1 MSEHRWSWTSEIKL
15 PSRKGA
21 HIALLEDILLELE
34 RLGWSKDSRDYFGIQ
49 MALEESLSN
58 AIRHGRA
65 KVVRIELEKGDGLRL
80 AVEDDGEGIGDSRES
95 SGGFGLVSMRER
107 AEALG
112 GTLQVAP
119 AAGRGTRVDVWL
131 P

>member
-1 MSEHRWSWTSEIKL
+1 VPDHV
-15 PSRKGA
+15 
-21 HIALLEDILLELE
+21 HDALARIVRE
-34 RLGWSKDSRDYFGIQ
+34 
-49 MALEESLSN
+49 AVSN